1 MICKSLNF
9 KLFCFLLLFPF
20 LQVHAEGD
28 IKVGKALFKAN
39 CAQCHN
45 KNMKDDLTGPAL
57 GGVQERWEGRDEV
70 LYSWIRNSQAVIA
83 SGDEYAVNLYNKWN
97 KSVMNPFTNLKDDE
111 IASILAYVSC
121 MDDGSCAPQKV
132 ATTGGGDNT
141 AAGAGGAVNNNML
154 YMVLALILGLL
165 ALILARTIANL
176 NYLKLVKEGNAPA
189 SRGTLADILTS
200 KGVIGFLVFSLIV
213 FAGYTTVNNAVDLN
227 RQQGYAPEQPI
238 NFSHATHAGIQKID
252 CQYCHDGARRSK
264 HSVIPAANTCMN
276 CHVAI
281 EKGSKFGTA
290 EITKIYASVG
300 YDPNSKTYIEDI
312 ENVKSDSIKAVYTK
326 WIETQYRKTNSIEE
340 GTELKKSAQRVITA
354 EWDGIVSSLTN
365 DLKKELYGPIPW
377 VRIHNLPDHA
387 YFSHAQHVS
396 IGEVE
401 CQTCHGPV
409 EKMDLVY
416 QYSPLSMGWCINCH
430 RETEVKFDGNEYYES
445 YENFHKEIK
454 DKTREGVTVE
464 EIGGLE
470 CQKCHY

>member
-1 MICKSLNF
+1 MIGKSLNF
-9 KLFCFLLLFPF
+9 KLFFFLFFIPLLN
-20 LQVHAEGD
+20 VHAEGD

-57 GGVQERWEGRDEV
+57 GGVEERWEGREEV

-83 SGDEYAVNLYNKWN
+83 SGDEYAVALYNKWN
-97 KSVMNPFTNLKDDE
+97 KSVMNPFTNLKDEE
-111 IASILAYVSC
+111 IESILAYVAC
-121 MDDGSCAPQKV
+121 MDDGSCVPKPPP
-132 ATTGGGDNT
+132 GPGGDVAST
-141 AAGAGGAVNNNML
+141 AGAGAVNNKML

-189 SRGTLADILTS
+189 SRETLADILTS
-200 KGVIGFLVFSLIV
+200 KGVVGFLVFSLIV

-300 YDPNSKTYIEDI
+300 YDPNSKTYIEDLGNM
-312 ENVKSDSIKAVYTK
+312 EEDSVKAVYTK
-326 WIETQYRKTNSIEE
+326 WIETNYRKDNNVEE
-340 GTELKKSAQRVITA
+340 GAELKDGAKRTIAA

-365 DLKKELYGPIPW
+365 DLKKDVYGPIPW

-387 YFSHAQHVS
+387 YFSHAQHVTV
-396 IGEVE
+396 GEVE

-430 RETEVKFDGNEYYES
+430 RETEVKFEGNEYYDS
-445 YENFHKEIK
+445 YEKYHNEIANKE
-454 DKTREGVTVE
+454 REKVTVE
-464 EIGGLE
+464 DIGGLE